1 MENKNDIQAFVEKE
15 NEDIQKKIDYFWNDC
30 NPEVEA
36 SIVDSIREKTLQR
49 IQANEGNKLYLRRKV
64 YLVAASIAVLMAI
77 GLTYWLK
84 VKENPSQVS
93 IKNWVVS
100 QNSQLPEEV
109 EEVTLIMADVQKR
122 WSKTDVQVSYTKE
135 GQAKV
140 NSKGVASEKLVKS
153 DCKDKNSYDQL
164 IVPKGKRSRLLLS
177 DGTKVWVNAGTK
189 VIYPRVFS
197 KEKREIYVEGEV
209 YLEVQP
215 DAKRPFYVSA
225 NGFDVKV
232 LGTSFNV
239 FAYKQMPVSRV
250 VLLEGSVEVKDQ
262 QNQTTK
268 IVPDEMIVIE
278 GNELAEKKKVK
289 ASDYK
294 AWTEDVM
301 ILDGH
306 CLSELTDRLSLFYG
320 KKIVCDNSL
329 SDEVVYGKLSLHD
342 DLNDIIDCIKSMIPL
357 YAYDKEGVIY
367 LERK

>member
-1 MENKNDIQAFVEKE
+1 M
-15 NEDIQKKIDYFWNDC
+15 
-30 NPEVEA
+30 
-36 SIVDSIREKTLQR
+36 
-49 IQANEGNKLYLRRKV
+49 
-64 YLVAASIAVLMAI
+64 
-77 GLTYWLK
+77 
-84 VKENPSQVS
+84 
-93 IKNWVVS
+93 
-100 QNSQLPEEV
+100 
-109 EEVTLIMADVQKR
+109 
-122 WSKTDVQVSYTKE
+122 
-135 GQAKV
+135 
-140 NSKGVASEKLVKS
+140 
-153 DCKDKNSYDQL
+153 
-164 IVPKGKRSRLLLS
+164 LS

-357 YAYDKEGVIY
+357 YAYDKGGVIY